1 MGRLAKG
8 QFVINLALLNIY
20 ATPLRIIRPNVGL
33 TVLSFNRFTNALFK
47 SVQGELS
54 ARLPCGAEINIDPKE
69 YHGRITWMVGSAD
82 WKVSR
87 TVNSLL
93 SPGDILLDIG
103 ANYGS
108 IGFEAAVKVGHSGE
122 VHMFEPQ
129 ARIADRLEAAMADDR
144 FSNIKLHRCAL
155 SNEDG
160 EIELAGPL
168 NHSGMATILRSDE
181 LERNRD
187 HREVVEV
194 RDTESTIR
202 PLVKDRKFGV
212 KIDIEGAEPMVLP
225 GLIEQ
230 KALKFVVFEGD
241 QSTQWLWNFFTK
253 AGFKIL
259 GLERSILMS
268 QVTLLQSFEDWR
280 RFHDFVA
287 VKTHQELPAKKM
299 SLSKFKRILEKD
311 GW

>member
-1 MGRLAKG
+1 MI
-8 QFVINLALLNIY
+8 VALLNIY

-33 TVLSFNRFTNALFK
+33 TVLSFNRFTNLLFR
-47 SVQGELS
+47 SVQGELL
-54 ARLPCGAEINIDPKE
+54 ARLPCGAKINIDPKE
-69 YHGRITWMVGSAD
+69 YHGRITWIAGSAD

-87 TVNSLL
+87 TVNALL

-108 IGFEAAVKVGHSGE
+108 IGFEAAVRVGQSGE

-129 ARIADRLEAAMADDR
+129 ARVADRLEAALADDR
-144 FSNIKLHRCAL
+144 FSNIRLHRVAL

-160 EIELAGPL
+160 KIELAGPL
-168 NHSGMATILRSDE
+168 NHSGMATILKPDE

-187 HREVVEV
+187 HMEIVKVCN
-194 RDTESTIR
+194 TEPTIR
-202 PLVKDRKFGV
+202 ALVKDRKFGV

-230 KALKFVVFEGD
+230 TALKFVVFEGAG
-241 QSTQWLWNFFTK
+241 STQWLWNFFTK
-253 AGFKIL
+253 AGFKIF

-268 QVTLLQSFEDWR
+268 KVTLLERFEGWG

-287 VKTHQELPAKKM
+287 IKTQQKMPPKKM
-299 SLSKFKRILEKD
+299 RLSEVRRVLEKG